1 MERDTIDKEEQARA
15 IALLAE
21 EQCSCVIA
29 KEGEFRIF
37 RERGVKDLFRLLAS
51 DPGALEGAF
60 VADKVVGKAAA
71 ALMALGKIK
80 GLHAFVISQW
90 ALELLEHAGINV
102 TYGKS
107 VEHIINRSQTDWCPL
122 EKRCRDLVT
131 PEECLA
137 AISDF
142 MKEQ

>member
-1 MERDTIDKEEQARA
+1 MERDTIDKEERARA

-21 EQCSCVIA
+21 EQCSCVLA
-29 KEGEFRIF
+29 KEGEFRRIF

-80 GLHAFVISQW
+80 GLHAFVISQR
-90 ALELLEHAGINV
+90 ALELLEHAGR
-102 TYGKS
+102 TYHQPKPD
-107 VEHIINRSQTDWCPL
+107 R
-122 EKRCRDLVT
+122 LV
-131 PEECLA
+131 PSGEALP
-137 AISDF
+137 
-142 MKEQ
+142 